1 MINTPPI
8 NLNNETD
15 THELAKKIAQKI
27 GFGMSIY
34 LSGDLGSGKTTFAR
48 NLIHELGF
56 VGTVK
61 SPSYSLVEQYTFDTY
76 TLNHFDLYRFRS
88 AEEWHEAGFNEFI
101 DGENINLIEW
111 PEKGHP
117 YLPICDLMINFYYVS
132 SDKRKALITAN
143 TPKGVK
149 CIKELM

>member
-1 MINTPPI
+1 MINVPSI
-8 NLNNETD
+8 NLNNETN

-27 GFGMSIY
+27 CPGMLIY
-34 LSGDLGSGKTTFAR
+34 LSGDLGSGKTSFAR
-48 NLIHELGF
+48 SLINELGF
-56 VGTVK
+56 DGIVK
-61 SPSYSLVEQYTFDTY
+61 SPSYSLLEQYNLVSY
-76 TLNHFDLYRFRS
+76 TVNHFDLYRFKS
-88 AEEWHEAGFNEFI
+88 SEEWHEAGFNEFI

-117 YLPICDLMINFYYVS
+117 YLPICDLRINFYYVS
-132 SDKRKALITAN
+132 SDKRKVLITAR

>member
-8 NLNNETD
+8 NLNSETD

-27 GFGMSIY
+27 DFGMLIY

-61 SPSYSLVEQYTFDTY
+61 SPSYSLVEQYTLDTY
-76 TLNHFDLYRFRS
+76 TLNHFDLYRFRNS
-88 AEEWHEAGFNEFI
+88 EEWHEAGFNEFI
-101 DGENINLIEW
+101 NEENINLIEW
-111 PEKGHP
+111 PEKGDP
-117 YLPICDLMINFYYVS
+117 YLPISDLIINFSYVS
-132 SDKRKALITAN
+132 SDKRKVLIIAN
-143 TPKGVK
+143 SPKGVR
-149 CIKELM
+149 CIKEFM

>member
-1 MINTPPI
+1 MINTTPI
-8 NLNNETD
+8 NLNNETR

-27 GFGMSIY
+27 GFGMLIY

-76 TLNHFDLYRFRS
+76 TLNHFDLHRFRS
-88 AEEWHEAGFNEFI
+88 SEEWHEAGFNEFI
-101 DGENINLIEW
+101 NEENINLIEW
-111 PEKGHP
+111 PEKGDP
-117 YLPICDLMINFYYVS
+117 YLPISDLLINFYYVS
-132 SDKRKALITAN
+132 SDKRKVLITAN
-143 TPKGVK
+143 SPKGAR
-149 CIKELM
+149 CIKEFM